1 MKFYGSDLV
10 WDKENGKPLCQFV
23 NGEYEAKTNREIE
36 ILYSLGYEH
45 DELEQVEVK
54 PVVVEE
60 KPKGKKVKK

>member
-45 DELEQVEVK
+45 EELNPAEIEQVK
-54 PVVVEE
+54 EE